1 MIPPRAARSVA
12 ARFRPIAMPWLA
24 YAVAWVPFAIL
35 ELVSDA
41 LQAAGTSSF
50 GDLLDTA
57 LSRTV
62 ISALLGVGVW
72 WLSGRIHFP
81 DRGRA
86 RFYVVQLVLALMFAL
101 LWNGIWILRWA
112 VQAGWSAAFSTTND
126 AAWLG
131 WQIMMG
137 VWLYL
142 LIAGISYT
150 LRVHRLL
157 REKEVA
163 AARSEALAM
172 RSQLAALRSQ
182 LNPHFLFNSL
192 HSLSTLVRHDATT
205 AEEALGRLGDLLRY
219 ALDGAE
225 SEDVLL
231 LREWDFTRNYLAL
244 EALRLGERLR
254 LTTDIDERALDHEV
268 PSFVLQPLA
277 ENAIR
282 HGIAPRPEG
291 GRMAIT
297 VREWPD
303 HLLLR
308 VEDDGQGATPDCA
321 GNGRGHGLRVLRQRL
336 DARYGDRAR
345 LEVVTAPGQGFAVT
359 VRLPTNGAPAP
370 DREGE

>member
-1 MIPPRAARSVA
+1 MTTDRVP
-12 ARFRPIAMPWLA
+12 FRPLARPWLA
-24 YAVAWVPFAIL
+24 YALAWVPFAIL
-35 ELVSDA
+35 ELVTDA
-41 LQAAGTSSF
+41 LQAAGSASV
-50 GDLLDTA
+50 GRLLDAA

-72 WLSGRIHFP
+72 WLSGRVRFP
-81 DRGRA
+81 DQGRA
-86 RFYVVQLVLALMFAL
+86 RFYALQLALSLVFATV
-101 LWNGIWILRWA
+101 WNGIWLLRFVIESGWNA
-112 VQAGWSAAFSTTND
+112 TVAGTD
-126 AAWLG
+126 AGWLG
-131 WQIMMG
+131 WQFMMG

-163 AARSEALAM
+163 AARAEALAV

-192 HSLSTLVRHDATT
+192 HSLSTLVRHDAAT

-231 LREWDFTRNYLAL
+231 AEEWEFTRNYLAL
-244 EALRLGERLR
+244 EALRLGDRLR
-254 LTTDIDERALDHEV
+254 LTTSIDPEALEREV

-291 GRMAIT
+291 GRLALSIS
-297 VREWPD
+297 RRNGQ
-303 HLLLR
+303 LLLR
-308 VEDDGQGATPDCA
+308 VEDDGQGATADGLA
-321 GNGRGHGLRVLRQRL
+321 NGRGYGLRVLRQRL
-336 DARYGDRAR
+336 EAKYGGRAA
-345 LEVVTAPGQGFAVT
+345 LDVETAPGRGFTVT
-359 VRLPTNGAPAP
+359 VRLPADEGPAVH
-370 DREGE
+370 GEAE